1 MQKKKTVKNFINKLK
16 ENKETKSK
24 EKIKKLKKYN
34 CKKGK
39 LKKEC

>member
-1 MQKKKTVKNFINKLK
+1 MGCVKKKTVKNFINKLK

-24 EKIKKLKKYN
+24 EKIKKYN

>member
-1 MQKKKTVKNFINKLK
+1 MQKKKTVKKFINKLK
-16 ENKETKSK
+16 ENKDDKSK
-24 EKIKKLKKYN
+24 EKIKKYN

>member
-1 MQKKKTVKNFINKLK
+1 MGCVKKKNVKKFVNELK
-16 ENKETKSK
+16 ENKKTKPK
-24 EKIKKLKKYN
+24 EKIKKYN